1 MMSGRSANFGTMFSV
16 LLRMQLARLRQ
27 SWRSYIMVSAMMPGG
42 IVLLLHL
49 MNPHMAQLE
58 RLHIISGAMILAESL
73 TTIVMLSQYVSFL
86 KVSQALDHYR
96 VMPISLPLLI
106 IAMTS
111 MYGLFAW
118 PGVLLV
124 ALEGSALDH
133 VPMHL
138 DPLAIVL
145 MLVVG
150 LTMGAIGTIIGLLAP
165 DEALA
170 GLFGNLLMMGVLF
183 LGMAPVESLK
193 SWSLVLWILPSTAPL
208 AILKQL
214 IFFGPR
220 VSWSEW
226 LGFLLYASIALTVSA
241 WLLRRPR

>member
-1 MMSGRSANFGTMFSV
+1 
-16 LLRMQLARLRQ
+16 
-27 SWRSYIMVSAMMPGG
+27 
-42 IVLLLHL
+42 
-49 MNPHMAQLE
+49 
-58 RLHIISGAMILAESL
+58 MILAESL
-73 TTIVMLSQYVSFL
+73 TTIVTLSQYVSFL

-96 VMPISLPLLI
+96 VMPISLTLLI

-138 DPLAIVL
+138 APLAIVL

-183 LGMAPVESLK
+183 LGMAPVASLK

-208 AILKQL
+208 AILKPL
-214 IFFGPR
+214 VFFGPS